1 MDEGATACDENIS
14 NVKYLDSKDIH
25 EYSNDVPA
33 PSRPDL
39 LRRIDE
45 MLRKVSAQSVL
56 ISDLVAGLVGL
67 NATDLECLDLLLL
80 AGPATAGKL
89 GEHTGLTSGATT
101 AVIDRLERAGF
112 VRRRRDLDDRRRVQ
126 VEIVGSAVECI
137 KPFYATLGDR
147 VTELN
152 AQFTDQQLVSVLDY
166 MSGALAAGAEHV
178 AWLQTQKPL
187 RRRQS
192 PARGRGGGRRGRR
205 PARPTL
211 ASPGRGNAD

>member
-1 MDEGATACDENIS
+1 M
-14 NVKYLDSKDIH
+14 
-25 EYSNDVPA
+25 PR

-39 LRRIDE
+39 LRQIDE

-80 AGPATAGKL
+80 AGPATAGRL

-112 VRRRRDLDDRRRVQ
+112 VRRRRDLDDRRRVR
-126 VEIVGSAVECI
+126 VEIVGSAVERI
-137 KPFYATLGDR
+137 KPFYSTLSDR

-152 AQFTDQQLVSVLDY
+152 VQFTDQQLASVVDY

-178 AWLQTQKPL
+178 AWLQTQTPL
-187 RRRQS
+187 RPRQS
-192 PARGRGGGRRGRR
+192 PATVRIAGRGKRR
-205 PARPTL
+205 PRRAAAR
-211 ASPGRGNAD
+211 PGRGEAD